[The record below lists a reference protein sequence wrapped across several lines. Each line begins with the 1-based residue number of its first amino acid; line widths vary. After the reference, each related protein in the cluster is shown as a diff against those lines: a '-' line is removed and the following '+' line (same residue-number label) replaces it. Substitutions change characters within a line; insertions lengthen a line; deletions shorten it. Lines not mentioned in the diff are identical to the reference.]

1 MLTSLLQG
9 LGLKR
14 TKRIKASRSRP
25 GGNQFE
31 QHLGPELLCVF
42 LADDGHSAEVVFGSG
57 PHPRV
62 FGRGEFEDQ
71 ESLRRFL
78 ELHSH

>member
-1 MLTSLLQG
+1 MLTSLLQT

-14 TKRIKASRSRP
+14 TKRVKASRVRP
-25 GGNQFE
+25 AGHQFE
-31 QHLGPELLCVF
+31 QRYGRELLCVF
-42 LADDGHSAEVVFGSG
+42 VAEDERLAEVVFGSG

-62 FGRGEFEDQ
+62 FGRGVFENE

-78 ELHSH
+78 ELHSR